1 MRNNLKYF
9 LLIFFISS
17 FFSNSLSE
25 EIKFDDIKF
34 EASTIEYFD
43 KENIIKA
50 SGEVKIFLD
59 EATEISAEKFT
70 YDRSKY
76 LLIIEENV
84 ELRDFKYD
92 IFIKSNKINYSKKK
106 EILSSD
112 TETSIFFKKDYVFNL
127 TSFTYDRNK
136 SILFSKTKSEIIDKL
151 ENNIQM
157 NEFNFEIINKLIKSK
172 FVKYIDKEKNRGKI
186 KNAVINVDTNAIVGN
201 EFEVNFNNSLFGNS
215 LNDPRLKSKGVLI
228 EDKNTTLSKAV
239 FTTCKKNEDKC
250 PPWKMQSEEVFHDKK
265 KKTLNYKNAWLNIY
279 DVPVVYFP
287 KFFHPDPTVKR
298 QSGFLI
304 PSFAGS
310 KSLGQSIS
318 IPYFNAISENKDLTF
333 SPRVFFD
340 GTTII
345 QNEYR
350 QANKQSNHL
359 IDSSFLLNSGNNE
372 GTKSHFFLNS
382 TFNLSEINDVDKEL
396 LVKIESVS
404 NDTYLKKYDISS
416 PIKSDTDLNSKIELT
431 GSSNNFDYVTSL
443 EINENLNKSQ
453 SDRYEYVFPNFSFT
467 RNLNDNFNILGNLD
481 FISTGH
487 SKLYDTN
494 VQENI
499 LINNLQY
506 ESENKISK
514 KGFVSNIKFLIKNFN
529 SEAQN
534 SSVYKS
540 DYDSGLM
547 GLFAYENKLPLI
559 NKKKNDVR
567 ELFTPKLLFNF
578 SPNKTK
584 NMKNDDRRI
593 DVKNIFSF
601 NRISSDD
608 SVEGGE
614 SLTLGAE
621 YRRIDNKDKEYFGF
635 DIGSSFR
642 TREDQDMPLSS
653 TLGKKTSDIYGN
665 LFFKPT
671 DNFKFDYNY
680 SLDNS
685 LDTINFH
692 SFKTDFKINNFFNT
706 FEYFERSDVAVKQSF
721 YKNTSGLKLDDNNSI
736 KLETRKNKTTD
747 LTEYYNLIYEYK
759 NDCLTASIEYDKD
772 YYTDADLQPEETLL
786 FKITIVPFTTFENIR
801 KVD

>member
-9 LLIFFISS
+9 LLIFFISGL
-17 FFSNSLSE
+17 FSNSLSE

-157 NEFNFEIINKLIKSK
+157 NEFNFEIINKLIKAK

-201 EFEVNFNNSLFGNS
+201 EFEVNFNNNLFGNS
-215 LNDPRLKSKGVLI
+215 LNDPRIKSKGVLI

-304 PSFAGS
+304 PTFAGS

-382 TFNLSEINDVDKEL
+382 NFNLSEINDFDKEL

-404 NDTYLKKYDISS
+404 NDTYLKKYDINS

-494 VQENI
+494 VKENI

-642 TREDQDMPLSS
+642 TREDQDIPLSS
-653 TLGKKTSDIYGN
+653 TLGKKTSDIFGN

-721 YKNTSGLKLDDNNSI
+721 YKNTSGLKLNDNNSI

-801 KVD
+801 KVN

>member
-304 PSFAGS
+304 PTFAGS

>member
-9 LLIFFISS
+9 LLIFFISGL
-17 FFSNSLSE
+17 FSNSLSE

-43 KENIIKA
+43 KEKIIKA

-157 NEFNFEIINKLIKSK
+157 NEFNFEIINKLIKAK

-304 PSFAGS
+304 PTFAGS

-382 TFNLSEINDVDKEL
+382 NFNLSEINDFDKEL

-404 NDTYLKKYDISS
+404 NDTYLKKYDINS

-494 VQENI
+494 VKENI

-642 TREDQDMPLSS
+642 TREDQDIPLSS
-653 TLGKKTSDIYGN
+653 TLGKKTSDIFGN

-721 YKNTSGLKLDDNNSI
+721 YKNTSGLKLNDNNSI

-801 KVD
+801 KVN

>member
-304 PSFAGS
+304 PTFAGS

-559 NKKKNDVR
+559 NKKK
-567 ELFTPKLLFNF
+567 K
-578 SPNKTK
+578 
-584 NMKNDDRRI
+584 
-593 DVKNIFSF
+593 
-601 NRISSDD
+601 
-608 SVEGGE
+608 
-614 SLTLGAE
+614 
-621 YRRIDNKDKEYFGF
+621 
-635 DIGSSFR
+635 
-642 TREDQDMPLSS
+642 
-653 TLGKKTSDIYGN
+653 
-665 LFFKPT
+665 
-671 DNFKFDYNY
+671 
-680 SLDNS
+680 
-685 LDTINFH
+685 
-692 SFKTDFKINNFFNT
+692 
-706 FEYFERSDVAVKQSF
+706 
-721 YKNTSGLKLDDNNSI
+721 
-736 KLETRKNKTTD
+736 
-747 LTEYYNLIYEYK
+747 
-759 NDCLTASIEYDKD
+759 
-772 YYTDADLQPEETLL
+772 
-786 FKITIVPFTTFENIR
+786 
-801 KVD
+801 

>member
-9 LLIFFISS
+9 LLIFFISGL
-17 FFSNSLSE
+17 FSNSLSE